1 MALSLTHFP
10 ETTTTFAILYGC
22 TNRIEKSMIDM
33 LSKVT
38 TDVCHPMVVPGIFA
52 ELELARHI
60 GLVDAGISDVET
72 KIFELNTDPAATRT
86 IGQAAIERKN
96 EAKRT
101 SWLDLAYLRNAIITW
116 NYQLTKMSLEAA
128 RPNRTNSSIS
138 ADVVSSDHIVRT
150 GNKIAGRLVA
160 IHEEYE
166 EKIRDCTMRLDGM
179 AMATQWVTIHILS
192 DLWNVVLISSVTQ
205 WNSCRNGFGH
215 KLGIQSYEVN
225 IFGNHGLSARD
236 FLCRKSYPP
245 PFAEQLLISL
255 RRSFQFHFS
264 TGLEVTAR
272 LKCPVIFGYMLLPL
286 CALHSWRLA
295 CGISLSSIIAL
306 TKSQ

>member
-1 MALSLTHFP
+1 
-10 ETTTTFAILYGC
+10 
-22 TNRIEKSMIDM
+22 MIDM

-205 WNSCRNGFGH
+205 
-215 KLGIQSYEVN
+215 
-225 IFGNHGLSARD
+225 
-236 FLCRKSYPP
+236 
-245 PFAEQLLISL
+245 
-255 RRSFQFHFS
+255 
-264 TGLEVTAR
+264 
-272 LKCPVIFGYMLLPL
+272 
-286 CALHSWRLA
+286 
-295 CGISLSSIIAL
+295 
-306 TKSQ
+306 